1 MGTFLNQLSSLEGGA
16 VNQQHAKKLPT
27 RSIHRHSLL
36 ILSVSLAV
44 LAGCGKKIEE
54 AKWSEEVRLHDGRMI
69 VIERVARANPQPFLS
84 EIPGADIDFEIHYA
98 PLNIHWKGSRQLA
111 SLEIFDGNAYVVTA
125 ENGGVE
131 FCEGKPTSTLPIKVW
146 RQQAG
151 EWVEVDAASFP
162 SDVALSN
169 LYARYW
175 GGNGVEDAK
184 GLITWAFK
192 AERDAYPFVDGKVEN
207 ARRPATIKEYYISNG
222 IACARWAIDQRR

>member
-16 VNQQHAKKLPT
+16 VNQRRAKHFLA
-27 RSIHRHSLL
+27 RSIRKQSLL
-36 ILSVSLAV
+36 ILSVSLAGLV
-44 LAGCGKKIEE
+44 GCGKKIEE

-98 PLNIHWKGSRQLA
+98 PLNIHWKGGQLA

-125 ENGGVE
+125 EPGGVE
-131 FCEGKPTSTLPIKVW
+131 FCKGKPTSTLPIKVW

-151 EWVEVDAASFP
+151 EWVEVDAANFP
-162 SDVALSN
+162 TDVALWN
-169 LYARYW
+169 LYLKYW

-184 GLITWAFK
+184 GLITWEFK
-192 AERDAYPFVDGKVEN
+192 AGRDAYPFASDKGGN
-207 ARRPATIKEYYISNG
+207 ARRPATIMEHYVSKG
-222 IACARWAIDQRR
+222 ITCARWAIDQK